1 MTFSMGGLIAK
12 EILIENKGTSLEE
25 SVKALLFIAVPH
37 SGTDV
42 KSRTFDNYKR
52 IVPGAN

>member
-1 MTFSMGGLIAK
+1 MGGLIAK